1 MIQCYFDSVI
11 IVLLCFTALYH
22 NDSVLHWLCYHCTA
36 LLYSVVSKWFSV
48 TLIVLSLWHS
58 ALQCCIIMVQCCIDS
73 VIILLFCLQ
82 LLCCIATGCA
92 CWYCHCYTGLLLF
105 VFAQY
110 LSFLHCVLVS
120 GGLPLSELLLGNW
133 SGVPLVF
140 SCFWWV
146 SMYTVCVLCLF
157 DCIIRVFVCIVWLW

>member
-1 MIQCYFDSVI
+1 MIQCYIDSII

-22 NDSVLHWLCYHCTA
+22 
-36 LLYSVVSKWFSV
+36 KWFSV
-48 TLIVLSLWHS
+48 TLIVLLLWHS

-73 VIILLFCLQ
+73 VIIVLFCLQ

-92 CWYCHCYTGLLLF
+92 YWYCHCYPGLLLF

-146 SMYTVCVLCLF
+146 SMYTVCVSCLLTAQLECLF
-157 DCIIRVFVCIVWLW
+157 VLCDYDIQMVVCLYCLS